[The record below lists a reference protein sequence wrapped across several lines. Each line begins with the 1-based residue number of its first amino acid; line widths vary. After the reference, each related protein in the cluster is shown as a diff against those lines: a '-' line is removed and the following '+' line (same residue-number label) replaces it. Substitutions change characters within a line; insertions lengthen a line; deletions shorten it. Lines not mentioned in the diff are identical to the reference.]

1 MNALRFSDL
10 PGPGLGILQELAR
23 SGIRDTSGNGIP
35 AFKVRHQKRESPKPD
50 KQFRCT
56 TLSFRPLDLAFGSQ
70 S

>member
-10 PGPGLGILQELAR
+10 PGPGF
-23 SGIRDTSGNGIP
+23 RDTSGNGIP

-56 TLSFRPLDLAFGSQ
+56 TLFRPLDLAFGSQ